1 MPNYANCMSFI
12 SLQLVFPKV
21 ALILKT
27 FTFAPYCYPYAP
39 LSAAFWTQFPTPN
52 LRLTTI
58 LTRWRRS
65 FMLPDSVPMQFI
77 NCQSNGHHGAV
88 VRYSNRKVST
98 GRILDAAR
106 AGSTVA
112 AMLIASAAA
121 AIHKASNPLA

>member
-1 MPNYANCMSFI
+1 MPNRANCMSFI

-27 FTFAPYCYPYAP
+27 FTFAPYCYPYASP
-39 LSAAFWTQFPTPN
+39 SAAFLTGFSTPN
-52 LRLTTI
+52 LRLACHSNT
-58 LTRWRRS
+58 
-65 FMLPDSVPMQFI
+65 LPSKFHVAGLSPAQFI
-77 NCQSNGHHGAV
+77 NCSNSLRAAV
-88 VRYSNRKVST
+88 VRYSNRKIST
-98 GRILDAAR
+98 GRILDAER